1 MPSLTG
7 SFTIPLDLT
16 AAPERVW
23 RLFAEL
29 PLRKKWVRMPG
40 PSSTSTHEFDFRIG
54 GSERLTNTFTS
65 GEVSEELENRSTF
78 YDIVPNQRILFG
90 YEAVVSDILRWVAL
104 VTVDLASNDDGG
116 THLEWTEQY
125 SFVHLSTSGGVDDVK
140 HLIGGTRLRLNG
152 LVAAVA
158 ELEPVDETAVD

>member
-7 SFTIPLDLT
+7 SFTIPLDL
-16 AAPERVW
+16 AATPEEVW

-40 PSSTSTHEFDFRIG
+40 PSSTATHEFDFRVG
-54 GSERLTNTFTS
+54 GGERLTNTFVS
-65 GEVSEELENRSTF
+65 GDVSEQLENRSTF
-78 YDIVPNQRILFG
+78 YDIVPSRRIVSS
-90 YEAVVSDILRWVAL
+90 YEAVVAGILRWVAL
-104 VTVDLASNDDGG
+104 VTVDLAPGEEGG

-125 SFVHLSTSGGVDDVK
+125 SFVHLSTPDGVDDVK

-152 LVAAVA
+152 LVTAVA
-158 ELEPVDETAVD
+158 ALEDAR

>member
-7 SFTIPLDLT
+7 SFTIPLDL
-16 AAPERVW
+16 AATPEEVW

-29 PLRKKWVRMPG
+29 PLRKTWVRMPG
-40 PSSTSTHEFDFRIG
+40 PSSTATHEFDFRVG
-54 GSERLTNTFTS
+54 GGERLTNTFVS
-65 GEVSEELENRSTF
+65 GDVSEQLENRSVF
-78 YDIVPNQRILFG
+78 SDIVANERIIWS
-90 YEAVVSDILRWVAL
+90 YEAWVAGILRWVAL
-104 VTVDLASNDDGG
+104 VTVDFAPNEDGG

-125 SFVHLSTSGGVDDVK
+125 SFAHLSTPGGVDDVK

-158 ELEPVDETAVD
+158 APEAAP

>member
-7 SFTIPLDLT
+7 SFTIPLDL
-16 AAPERVW
+16 AAPPDEVW

-40 PSSTSTHEFDFRIG
+40 PSSTATHEFDFRVG
-54 GSERLTNTFTS
+54 GGERLTNSFVS
-65 GEVSEELENRSTF
+65 GEVSEQLENRATF
-78 YDIVPNQRILFG
+78 HDIVPTERIIWS
-90 YEAVVSDILRWVAL
+90 YEAVVAGILRWVAL
-104 VTVDLASNDDGG
+104 VTVELAPNDAGG

-125 SFVHLSTSGGVDDVK
+125 SFAHLSTPGGVDDVK

-152 LVAAVA
+152 LVAALSDVA
-158 ELEPVDETAVD
+158 RAD